1 MSIKAILVPLQGI
14 EHDIHALRGAISLA
28 QAHDAHVTAL
38 FAQPTEEDLAATWAG
53 YGMVAPPHQPPGGNG
68 PRNEATGTDG
78 RHAAGAG
85 CA

>member
-53 YGMVAPPHQPPGGNG
+53 YGLSLIHI
-68 PRNEATGTDG
+68 
-78 RHAAGAG
+78 
-85 CA
+85 